1 MKMQTKQE
9 IDSLCL
15 NWALSHSPEDLILR
29 GEVGK
34 ANGEAIAKYII
45 DAGKDFSIES
55 LNSAISALGDYAYGG
70 KLRYRAPRVVEKV
83 VDRVVPAEPA
93 KTPQQLFEET
103 ASKIKAR
110 EAAEL
115 AKLEAEKAVNAA
127 KNAEAAAARIN
138 QPQIDDIIRTFT
150 LTNRAGVT
158 DIARTDRG
166 KNKLRQIKG
175 KDSAET
181 LKLVRAE
188 AVRMK
193 EEIYGR

>member
-9 IDSLCL
+9 IDNLCL
-15 NWALSHSPEDLILR
+15 SWALNHAPEDLILR
-29 GEVGK
+29 GEIGT
-34 ANGEAIAKYII
+34 ANGAAIAKHII
-45 DAGKDFSIES
+45 ESGKDFSIDS
-55 LNSAISALGDYAYGG
+55 LNSAVAALGG
-70 KLRYRAPRVVEKV
+70 KLRYRAPKIVEKV

-93 KTPQQLFEET
+93 KTPQQLFEVT
-103 ASKIKAR
+103 AAKIKAR

-115 AKLEAEKAVNAA
+115 VKLEREKVANNL
-127 KNAEAAAARIN
+127 KNIEAAAARIN
-138 QPQIDDIIRTFT
+138 QPQIDDIIRNFV
-150 LTNRAGVT
+150 LTNKFGVR

-188 AVRMK
+188 AVRML
-193 EEIYGR
+193 EENYGR